1 MKQTIIIALLALV
14 WVTGQ
19 AKEKIIVWDQPST
32 EVNTEIEGYFR
43 TLLEI
48 TRVELTR
55 DETRVTMHVALRPD
69 EWVKFASATHLVA
82 DGKTYALRSLDGME
96 IDKET
101 CLTEHGHA
109 DIIFHFEPL
118 PMKTRCFDFMGGDS
132 DGVFKLLGIED
143 VSTRAQ
149 KMFPSYWRNVQTG
162 DWTIGFYDDF
172 VIYDCKFWNYKQ
184 REQKGDKYT
193 IVMENEG
200 KEMTINVDK
209 NKNGN
214 RFIAI
219 NGSKVEC
226 SYIST
231 ITLPDYPMKDTS
243 TAFKDSHY
251 KTDTVTLVGWLKD
264 MPQWMKDAGRAY
276 EVMCEHPFKVEETSS
291 YDKMDSL
298 GRFTIKIPL
307 VNSSEVYGDWKR
319 TYIRTL
325 FEPGETY
332 FLLYD
337 FKGGHKMFMG
347 KNCRLQNETLAHPI
361 AWVGGRPEKD
371 EMDEDEAMEFLE
383 TVKAEKDKAM
393 QELEEVV
400 AAHPNISD
408 RYIKYLKGHYRINE
422 GAALMQGRF
431 HMKDRHVP
439 ADFLDYVNREI
450 WQKMETPY
458 TLFSKFGWFR
468 RDFLGQLVS
477 DKYSIKGPK
486 YTFTAAYDMYVPI
499 LRRYRDAGE
508 VAITDDEMDA
518 LETYFE
524 EVVKVI
530 IRQQGAAS
538 EEDSRRAVED
548 FKQLDCRKRYAE
560 IRERE
565 DVKAVLAKEE
575 VLMLSIYHPLCIL
588 DSLSSD
594 QNMRDIVSVCELYG
608 FMDHQRKPLEEPAM
622 QQALNSIKMPAAKD
636 FLLAEQKKYLDLQNR
651 DISHSENL
659 KPAEDVADMSDGEQI
674 LRKLIEPYQ
683 GKIILLDIWGTW
695 CGPCKDA
702 LSRSQAEYKRLKDYD
717 LVYLYLANNSSEES
731 WKNVIK
737 MYDVTGDN
745 VVHYNLPKPQ
755 QSAIEHF
762 IGVTAFP
769 TYKLIDREGNVLD
782 VNADPRDLE
791 GLARLLEQMK

>member
-1 MKQTIIIALLALV
+1 MKQTIITALFALFALA
-14 WVTGQ
+14 GQ
-19 AKEKIIVWDQPST
+19 AKEKTIVWEQPST

-48 TRVELTR
+48 TRVELAK
-55 DETRVTMHVALRPD
+55 DETRVFLHVSSRP
-69 EWVKFASATHLVA
+69 ENWVKFATGTHLA
-82 DGKTYALRSLDGME
+82 SNGRQYALKRLDGME
-96 IDKET
+96 LDKET
-101 CLTEHGHA
+101 FLTEHGYA
-109 DIIFHFEPL
+109 DVVFHFEPL
-118 PMKTRCFDFMGGDS
+118 PMKTQCFDFIEGDS
-132 DGVFKLLGIED
+132 VNAFKLLGIED
-143 VSTRAQ
+143 ARTRAQ
-149 KMFPSYWRNVQTG
+149 KLFPSNWRNVQTG
-162 DWTIGFYDDF
+162 NWTIGFYDDF
-172 VIYDCKFWNYKQ
+172 AIYDCQFWNYKERQ
-184 REQKGDKYT
+184 QKGDKYT
-193 IVMENEG
+193 FILENGG
-200 KEMTINVDK
+200 KEVVVNVEK
-209 NKNGN
+209 NKKGQ
-214 RFIAI
+214 RT
-219 NGSKVEC
+219 
-226 SYIST
+226 ISFDGT
-231 ITLPDYPMKDTS
+231 KGEYSLITSVTLPDYPMKDTS

-276 EVMCEHPFKVEETSS
+276 EVQHEHPFMVDETSS

-371 EMDEDEAMEFLE
+371 EMDEDEAMKFLE
-383 TVKAEKDKAM
+383 AVKAEKDKAM

-408 RYIKYLKGHYRINE
+408 RYIKYLKGHYRICE

-439 ADFLDYVNREI
+439 AGFLDYVNREI

-458 TLFSKFGWFR
+458 TLYSKFGWFR

-486 YTFTAAYDMYVPI
+486 YTFTAAYDMYVPV

-508 VAITDDEMDA
+508 VAITDDELDA
-518 LETYFE
+518 LEDYFE

-538 EEDSRRAVED
+538 EEDGKRAVED
-548 FKQLDCRKRYAE
+548 FKQLDCVKRYAE

-594 QNMRDIVSVCELYG
+594 QNLRDIVSACELYG
-608 FMDHQRKPLEEPAM
+608 LMDLQRKPLEESAM
-622 QQALNSIKMPAAKD
+622 QNALNSIKMPAAKD

-651 DISHSENL
+651 NISHSENL
-659 KPAEDVADMSDGEQI
+659 KPAEGVADMSDGEQI
-674 LRKLIEPYQ
+674 LRKLIEPYK
-683 GKIILLDIWGTW
+683 GKIILMDIWGTW

-702 LSRSQAEYKRLKDYD
+702 LSRSQAEYKRLKDFD
-717 LVYLYLANNSSEES
+717 LVYLYLANNSPDES

-745 VVHYNLPKPQ
+745 VVHYNLPAAQ
-755 QSAIEHF
+755 QSAIETF
-762 IGVTAFP
+762 LQVEAFP
-769 TYKLIDREGNVLD
+769 TYKLIDRDGTVLD

>member
-1 MKQTIIIALLALV
+1 MKRQIITILLALV
-14 WVTGQ
+14 VAAGQ
-19 AKEKIIVWDQPST
+19 AKERIIVWERPSA

-43 TLLEI
+43 TLFEI
-48 TRVELTR
+48 TRVELAEE
-55 DETRVTMHVALRPD
+55 ETRVFLHVALRP
-69 EWVKFASATHLVA
+69 ENWVRFSSGTCLVA
-82 DGKTYALRSLDGME
+82 DGRQYALKSLEGME
-96 IDKET
+96 LDKET
-101 CLTEHGHA
+101 YLTECGYA
-109 DIIFHFEPL
+109 DVVFHFEPL
-118 PMKTRCFDFMGGDS
+118 PMKTQRFDFTEGNSDS
-132 DGVFKLLGIED
+132 AFKLLGIED
-143 VSTRAQ
+143 AKTRAQ
-149 KMFPSYWRNVQTG
+149 KLFPSNWRNVQTG
-162 DWTIGFYDDF
+162 DWTIGFYEDF
-172 VIYDCKFWNYKQ
+172 AIYDCKFWNYKKRQ
-184 REQKGDKYT
+184 QKGDKHL
-193 IVMENEG
+193 VVLESEG
-200 KEMTINVDK
+200 REVTVNV
-209 NKNGN
+209 NKNNKG
-214 RFIAI
+214 RR
-219 NGSKVEC
+219 V
-226 SYIST
+226 ISIGGAKGEYDL
-231 ITLPDYPMKDTS
+231 ITSVCLPDYPTKDTCTS
-243 TAFKDSHY
+243 FKDTHY

-291 YDKMDSL
+291 YDKIDSL

-400 AAHPNISD
+400 AAHPNIFD

-439 ADFLDYVNREI
+439 AGFLDYVNREI

-458 TLFSKFGWFR
+458 TLYSKFGWFR

-486 YTFTAAYDMYVPI
+486 YTFTAAYDMYVPV

-524 EVVKVI
+524 EAVKVI

-588 DSLSSD
+588 DSLGSD

-608 FMDHQRKPLEEPAM
+608 VMDLQRKPLEEPAM

-674 LRKLIEPYQ
+674 LRKLIEPYK
-683 GKIILLDIWGTW
+683 GKIILMDIWGTW

-702 LSRSQAEYKRLKDYD
+702 LSRSQAEYKRLKDFD

-745 VVHYNLPKPQ
+745 VVHYNLPAAQ
-755 QSAIEHF
+755 QNAIEAF
-762 IGVTAFP
+762 LQVEAFP
-769 TYKLIDREGNVLD
+769 TYKLIDRNGTILD

-791 GLARLLEQMK
+791 GLARVLEQMK

>member
-1 MKQTIIIALLALV
+1 MKRQIITILLALV
-14 WVTGQ
+14 VAAGQ
-19 AKEKIIVWDQPST
+19 AKERIIVWERPSA

-43 TLLEI
+43 TLFEI
-48 TRVELTR
+48 TRVELAEE
-55 DETRVTMHVALRPD
+55 ETRVFLHVALRP
-69 EWVKFASATHLVA
+69 ENWVRFSSGTCLVA
-82 DGKTYALRSLDGME
+82 DGRQYALKSLEGME
-96 IDKET
+96 LDKET
-101 CLTEHGHA
+101 YLTECGYA
-109 DIIFHFEPL
+109 DVVFHFEPL
-118 PMKTRCFDFMGGDS
+118 PMKTQRFDFTEGSSDS
-132 DGVFKLLGIED
+132 AFKLLGIED
-143 VSTRAQ
+143 AKTRAQ
-149 KMFPSYWRNVQTG
+149 KLFPSNWRNVQTG
-162 DWTIGFYDDF
+162 DWTIGFYEDF
-172 VIYDCKFWNYKQ
+172 AIYDCKFWNYKKRQ
-184 REQKGDKYT
+184 QKGDKHL
-193 IVMENEG
+193 VVLESEG
-200 KEMTINVDK
+200 REVTVNV
-209 NKNGN
+209 NKN
-214 RFIAI
+214 
-219 NGSKVEC
+219 SKGRRV
-226 SYIST
+226 ISIGGAKGEYDL
-231 ITLPDYPMKDTS
+231 ITSVCLPDYPTKDTS
-243 TAFKDSHY
+243 TSFKDSHY

-347 KNCRLQNETLAHPI
+347 KNSRLQNETLAYPI
-361 AWVGGRPEKD
+361 QWVGGHPYKRDME
-371 EMDEDEAMEFLE
+371 EAEAMAFLD
-383 TVKAEKDKAM
+383 TIKAEKAKAL
-393 QELEEVV
+393 QELKKVI

-439 ADFLDYVNREI
+439 AGFLDYVNREI

-458 TLFSKFGWFR
+458 TLYSKFGWFR

-486 YTFTAAYDMYVPI
+486 YTFTTAYDMYVPV

-524 EVVKVI
+524 EAVKVI

-588 DSLSSD
+588 DSLGSD

-608 FMDHQRKPLEEPAM
+608 VMDLQRKPLEEPAM

-674 LRKLIEPYQ
+674 LRKLIEPYK
-683 GKIILLDIWGTW
+683 GKIILMDIWGTW

-702 LSRSQAEYKRLKDYD
+702 LSRSQAEYKRLKDFD

-745 VVHYNLPKPQ
+745 VVHYNLPAAQ
-755 QSAIEHF
+755 QNAIEAF
-762 IGVTAFP
+762 LQVEAFP
-769 TYKLIDREGNVLD
+769 TYKLIDRNGTILD

-791 GLARLLEQMK
+791 GLARVLEQMK

>member
-1 MKQTIIIALLALV
+1 MKRQIITILLALV
-14 WVTGQ
+14 VAAGQ
-19 AKEKIIVWDQPST
+19 AKERIIVWERPSA

-43 TLLEI
+43 TLFEI
-48 TRVELTR
+48 TRVELAEE
-55 DETRVTMHVALRPD
+55 ETRVFLHVALRP
-69 EWVKFASATHLVA
+69 ENWVRFSSGTCLVA
-82 DGKTYALRSLDGME
+82 DGRQYVLKSLEGME
-96 IDKET
+96 LDKET
-101 CLTEHGHA
+101 YLTECGYA
-109 DIIFHFEPL
+109 DVVFHFEPL
-118 PMKTRCFDFMGGDS
+118 PMKTQRFDFTEGSSDS
-132 DGVFKLLGIED
+132 AFKLLGIED
-143 VSTRAQ
+143 AKTRAQ
-149 KMFPSYWRNVQTG
+149 KLFPSNWRNVQTG
-162 DWTIGFYDDF
+162 DWTIGFYEDF
-172 VIYDCKFWNYKQ
+172 AIYDCKFWNYKKRQ
-184 REQKGDKYT
+184 QKGDKHL
-193 IVMENEG
+193 VVLESEG
-200 KEMTINVDK
+200 REVTVNV
-209 NKNGN
+209 NKNNKG
-214 RFIAI
+214 RR
-219 NGSKVEC
+219 V
-226 SYIST
+226 ISIEGAKGEYDL
-231 ITLPDYPMKDTS
+231 ITSVCLPDYPTKDTCTS
-243 TAFKDSHY
+243 FKDTHY

-347 KNCRLQNETLAHPI
+347 KNSRLQNETLAYPI
-361 AWVGGRPEKD
+361 QWVGGHPYKRDME
-371 EMDEDEAMEFLE
+371 EAEAMAFLD
-383 TVKAEKDKAM
+383 TIKAEKAKAL
-393 QELEEVV
+393 QELKKVI

-439 ADFLDYVNREI
+439 AGFLDYVNREI

-458 TLFSKFGWFR
+458 TLYSKFGWFR

-486 YTFTAAYDMYVPI
+486 YTFTTAYDMYVPV

-524 EVVKVI
+524 EAVKVI

-588 DSLSSD
+588 DSLGSD

-608 FMDHQRKPLEEPAM
+608 VMDLQRKPLEEPAM

-674 LRKLIEPYQ
+674 LRKLIEPYK

-702 LSRSQAEYKRLKDYD
+702 LSRSQAEYKRLKDFD

-755 QSAIEHF
+755 QSAIEAF
-762 IGVTAFP
+762 LKVQAFP

-791 GLARLLEQMK
+791 GLARVLEQMK